1 MNNNLM
7 PFRAISCHF
16 MPLYATLPTAKKI
29 FLLLT
34 TRRKFQ
40 YRPYL
45 RMLRGALIE
54 GLEGV

>member
-1 MNNNLM
+1 
-7 PFRAISCHF
+7 CHF
-16 MPLYATLPTAKKI
+16 VPIYATLPTAKKI
-29 FLLLT
+29 FVLLT